1 MPKRAWPVTL
11 CICLVVP
18 LLAGACSLV
27 PSGSHADLAP
37 TLTFKNVSGGPVAF
51 QSDQP
56 VPTFDWQP
64 RPRVDLNGP
73 WRFQAQTF
81 DNDLSLMDRRASLEP
96 LGAEV
101 GGRSQADFEDSFWS
115 QVQVPGTFDVPPNH
129 ATTGGYF
136 RRQFL
141 LPTDWSAPYAI
152 LKFGAVRYLADVWLN
167 GQYIGYHE
175 GGDTPFA
182 LDITKALNLDGPNA
196 LLVRVDNPPWGTRD
210 DIVPWGLVDWWNY
223 GGIVGDVWLEGMPS
237 LSAVRADVSP
247 HLDGADVSIVVQ
259 HRGSDSVSAAIDVK
273 LWPAQV
279 NQDNLLNPDAFAL
292 VPYGVQPLFDRYID
306 IGSMTGESVIRLA
319 APFSIRSADL
329 WSPALPA
336 LFVLDVS
343 VLAEGK
349 QVDSI
354 HTSFG
359 LRQVKVDS
367 TAPRVLL
374 NGQPIVFNGVALHED
389 LIQPTQENKPKGGPA
404 TAPSDIRDLL
414 ARALRLHADLVRVDH
429 HPPNQMLPLLADRLG
444 LALWEEIPLY
454 HFTGQTFTIA
464 MNRGIPQ
471 QMLAEMDLR
480 DFNRP
485 SVLFHGFANESV
497 GRSERSHALNTLH
510 TLDRRIDGT
519 RLTGQAMTGSEP
531 TDPTSA
537 KLDVAGY
544 TFYYGVL
551 YGGRLSGLAIQK
563 ALSDAH
569 RTYPR
574 KPLMILEYGRWSDSP
589 SEDPV
594 QLRVFNT
601 YYSQL
606 SAVSASEPNGF
617 LSAAV
622 WWSLDDYWTE
632 RAGLSVE
639 NFGLYRPDGSLR
651 PAGTAVA
658 RAFALTAPPPPPSN
672 VTSGGVAVP
681 IRSSPRHNFFLAYV
695 AYGLA
700 LPAIVLLFAIV
711 LLSTVRRRAW

>member
-1 MPKRAWPVTL
+1 
-11 CICLVVP
+11 
-18 LLAGACSLV
+18 
-27 PSGSHADLAP
+27 
-37 TLTFKNVSGGPVAF
+37 
-51 QSDQP
+51 
-56 VPTFDWQP
+56 
-64 RPRVDLNGP
+64 
-73 WRFQAQTF
+73 
-81 DNDLSLMDRRASLEP
+81 
-96 LGAEV
+96 
-101 GGRSQADFEDSFWS
+101 
-115 QVQVPGTFDVPPNH
+115 
-129 ATTGGYF
+129 
-136 RRQFL
+136 
-141 LPTDWSAPYAI
+141 
-152 LKFGAVRYLADVWLN
+152 
-167 GQYIGYHE
+167 
-175 GGDTPFA
+175 
-182 LDITKALNLDGPNA
+182 
-196 LLVRVDNPPWGTRD
+196 
-210 DIVPWGLVDWWNY
+210 
-223 GGIVGDVWLEGMPS
+223 
-237 LSAVRADVSP
+237 
-247 HLDGADVSIVVQ
+247 
-259 HRGSDSVSAAIDVK
+259 
-273 LWPAQV
+273 
-279 NQDNLLNPDAFAL
+279 
-292 VPYGVQPLFDRYID
+292 
-306 IGSMTGESVIRLA
+306 
-319 APFSIRSADL
+319 
-329 WSPALPA
+329 
-336 LFVLDVS
+336 
-343 VLAEGK
+343 
-349 QVDSI
+349 
-354 HTSFG
+354 
-359 LRQVKVDS
+359 
-367 TAPRVLL
+367 
-374 NGQPIVFNGVALHED
+374 
-389 LIQPTQENKPKGGPA
+389 
-404 TAPSDIRDLL
+404 
-414 ARALRLHADLVRVDH
+414 
-429 HPPNQMLPLLADRLG
+429 
-444 LALWEEIPLY
+444 
-454 HFTGQTFTIA
+454 
-464 MNRGIPQ
+464 
-471 QMLAEMDLR
+471 
-480 DFNRP
+480 
-485 SVLFHGFANESV
+485 LFHGFANESV